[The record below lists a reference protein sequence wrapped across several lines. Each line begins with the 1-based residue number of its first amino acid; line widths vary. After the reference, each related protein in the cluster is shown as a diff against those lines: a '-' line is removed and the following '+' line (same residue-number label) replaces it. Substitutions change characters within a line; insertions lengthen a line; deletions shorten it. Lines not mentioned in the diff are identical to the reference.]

1 MPSSPQ
7 SSQQSPLRTLLL
19 AALLLQPLAAL
30 AQAEAFPSRAMRFII
45 PYPPGGITDTIG
57 RLVGNKLSQDFNQT
71 IIIDNRPGAGGVI
84 GDDIVA
90 KSAADGYTLLF
101 TSPAVNMNIA
111 IGRVMPYD
119 LDRDLVPLMNVAWA
133 PMILVTTPSAN
144 YKDAKDLVARAI
156 ASGGKTTYGSS
167 GSGSPSHLTVELF
180 RVKAGLRGTHIPYKG
195 SPQALTDQIAGRF
208 DFHFV
213 NSATALPQIKAERV
227 TALFVTASKRLA
239 VAPNI
244 PTNAEAGFPGVQ
256 ASQFEAFFAPRG
268 TPRAVLDKI
277 TAAVNKVLAMP
288 DVIAA
293 MAPHALEIDGAS
305 NPDKFAVLA
314 REDRERWVAVAK
326 SANIKAE

>member
-1 MPSSPQ
+1 MSRFRFA
-7 SSQQSPLRTLLL
+7 LLGALVLL
-19 AALLLQPLAAL
+19 A
-30 AQAEAFPSRAMRFII
+30 
-45 PYPPGGITDTIG
+45 TTIG
-57 RLVGNKLSQDFNQT
+57 AAATATAQSEYPNKPIRVVVPWPVGGVADIVLRVIEPRLRAELGQT

-180 RVKAGLRGTHIPYKG
+180 REKAGLRGTHIPYKG

-213 NSATALPQIKAERV
+213 NSATALPQIKADRV

-268 TPRAVLDKI
+268 TPRPVLDKI

-314 REDRERWVAVAK
+314 KEDRERWVAVAK